1 MAKGA
6 SKISSGGGAKAGGRA
21 NTPSGVD
28 RDGFLQMTDA
38 EKEQFIARV
47 NADPNIAV
55 PAYVDRSITSK
66 VMYSLGMDKKPDVVD
81 DATFDQMKANGDFQ
95 FNNDMFR
102 TVYNTGTGITG
113 LDVAQS
119 NLRGDYTQMSGS
131 GGSAHGRAI
140 YFAGGQSGLAESMDY
155 RDSYRGGNVT
165 IRANVK
171 KGAKIVNERDVEN
184 SPMYSRYTN
193 AGYNRADAKALT
205 ALSMGADG
213 WRQNYGNYHYTMVIN
228 RGALAAS
235 SSVKNTPRSYTRNTQ
250 WSDIGKSSRTKHI
263 V

>member
-6 SKISSGGGAKAGGRA
+6 SKISSGGGSKPAAKV

-28 RDGFLQMTDA
+28 RDGFLKMSDA

-47 NADPNIAV
+47 SSDPNIRV
-55 PAYVDRSITSK
+55 PNYVDSSLTSK
-66 VMYSLGMDKKPDVVD
+66 VMYSLGMDKMPDVVD

-95 FNNDMFR
+95 FNNDIFR
-102 TVYNTGTGITG
+102 TVYNAPGGITG

-119 NLRGDYTQMSGS
+119 NLRYDYTQMSGS

-140 YFAGGQSGLAESMDY
+140 YFAGGQTGLAESMDY
-155 RDSYRGGNVT
+155 RSSAGGNVT

-171 KGAKIVNERDVEN
+171 KGAKIVNESDLSN
-184 SPMYSRYTN
+184 HSMYQTYRN
-193 AGYNRADAKALT
+193 AGYNGADAKALT
-205 ALSMGADG
+205 ALSIGADG
-213 WRQNYGNYHYTMVIN
+213 WRMNYSGYNYTMIIN

-235 SSVKNTPRSYTRNTQ
+235 STVKNTPARYNRGTT
-250 WSDIGKSSRTKHI
+250 WGEIGKTSRTKHT